1 MFGAA
6 KAQTSFSHTAS
17 NPTGA
22 VVNTGVDTM
31 DVAFPSWNIAVG
43 IQPVLTKVGGTITAV
58 KSYLYGSIDG
68 TNFSPTIID
77 SMTSSNQAKNTTVIK
92 LLTPVYRKYRI
103 ITTGIGT
110 MSATTSATITGL
122 KN

>member
-1 MFGAA
+1 MAQ
-6 KAQTSFSHTAS
+6 AQTAFKHTAS

-31 DVAFPSWNIAVG
+31 TVEFPSWNVAVG
-43 IQPVLTKVGGTITAV
+43 IQPVLTKVSGTITAV
-58 KSYLYGSIDG
+58 KSYLYGSVDG
-68 TNFSPTIID
+68 TNFATAILD
-77 SMTSSNQAKNTTVIK
+77 SMTSSNQASNTIIWK
-92 LLTPVYRKYRI
+92 LPTPVYRKYRI

-110 MSATTSATITGL
+110 MSATTSATINGL